1 MAEHEPSKPGTLQ
14 QLKPLAVV
22 IPVHLAV
29 TAFTWRDLHG
39 RAPEQVR
46 GSKRFWRV
54 ASGANTLG
62 SLLYF
67 TLGRKRVSPGDP
79 PTAR

>member
-1 MAEHEPSKPGTLQ
+1 MARHEPDEPEKLRQ
-14 QLKPLAVV
+14 FKALAVI
-22 IPVHLAV
+22 IPAHIAV
-29 TAFTWRDLHG
+29 TAFTWRDLRN

-46 GSKRFWRV
+46 GSKHFWHV

-67 TLGRKRVSPGDP
+67 ALGRKR
-79 PTAR
+79 T

>member
-1 MAEHEPSKPGTLQ
+1 MGLVAERDSGAVRKLRKLG
-14 QLKPLAVV
+14 PLAVIV
-22 IPVHLAV
+22 PAHLAV
-29 TAFTWRDLHG
+29 TAFTWRSLRN

-67 TLGRKRVSPGDP
+67 AIGRKRDD
-79 PTAR
+79 AR

>member
-1 MAEHEPSKPGTLQ
+1 MAEHEPSEPGTIQ
-14 QLKPLAVV
+14 KLKPLAVF

-29 TAFTWRDLHG
+29 TAFTWRDLRT

-54 ASGANTLG
+54 TTGANTLG

-67 TLGRKRVSPGDP
+67 TLGRKRTGPGDL
-79 PTAR
+79 PTVR

>member
-1 MAEHEPSKPGTLQ
+1 MARHEPDEPAKLRQ
-14 QLKPLAVV
+14 FKALAVI
-22 IPVHLAV
+22 IPAHIAV
-29 TAFTWRDLHG
+29 TAFTWRDLRN

-46 GSKRFWRV
+46 GSKHFWQV

-67 TLGRKRVSPGDP
+67 ALGRKR
-79 PTAR
+79 T

>member
-1 MAEHEPSKPGTLQ
+1 MAEHKPSEPEKLQ
-14 QLKPLAVV
+14 KFKFLAVLL
-22 IPVHLAV
+22 PVHIVV
-29 TAFTWRDLHG
+29 TAFTWRDLRN

-46 GSKRFWRV
+46 GDKRFWHV

-67 TLGRKRVSPGDP
+67 ALGRKRAGS
-79 PTAR
+79 